1 MSMRY
6 TGRQWDRMRK
16 ASGETLI
23 ERVKQAKYNEARSK
37 LGKGESVR
45 LSMFK
50 LLQKEIKQ
58 QLDKGLLVVSGR
70 W

>member
-1 MSMRY
+1 MRY

-23 ERVKQAKYNEARSK
+23 EQIRQAKYNEARSK

-50 LLQKEIKQ
+50 QLEKEIKK
-58 QLDKGLLVVSGR
+58 QLDSGLLAVSGR